1 MTPPPSALPSYSP
14 EGELWWS
21 GSDWKPAVS
30 PDRRLRSD
38 SQNWVRIARRRP
50 FPAWSIVPASGW
62 FVLLGIWL
70 ALSVV
75 TIHAD
80 NPSRDTL
87 VWAIVGGSLV
97 ASATIA
103 LGIVFGATR
112 RALWLWLAIPV
123 GSFARTVGY
132 FAFVESTAAS
142 SAPGGDLATGWCAV
156 FLSIPI
162 FLAVLI
168 LIWVGAVLGRSAA
181 ELRKRN
187 VARRLT

>member
-1 MTPPPSALPSYSP
+1 
-14 EGELWWS
+14 LWWS
-21 GSDWKPAVS
+21 GSDGKHALS
-30 PDRRLRSD
+30 PDRQLRFD
-38 SQNWVRIARRRP
+38 GQNWVRIARRSP
-50 FPAWSIVPASGW
+50 FPVWSIIPTSGW

-70 ALSVV
+70 PLSVV
-75 TIHAD
+75 TFRAD

-123 GSFARTVGY
+123 GSFAQSVGY
-132 FAFVESTAAS
+132 LVFVESTAAS
-142 SAPGGDLATGWCAV
+142 NAPGGDLATGLGAV
-156 FLSIPI
+156 FLTVPI

-168 LIWVGAVLGRSAA
+168 LMWVGAALGRSAA
-181 ELRKRN
+181 ELRKRT